1 MNVRMSVHVLE
12 RSGHVVS
19 LRGVVTVP
27 WKEANDTEDAMSK
40 ALLVASKAEAAA
52 AAAEGEAA
60 AVEPF
65 MMFRWLASAET
76 LKKAARLR
84 GEADDARRKAEAAV
98 KTVTALKRFRDLH
111 SIQVARLQILA
122 NSYQRVSSLYEPL
135 VPDSP
140 INPRRWLFS
149 LTSFFWSLLVNI
161 CFIGLFFAL
170 FLGMTGIFLS
180 YLGSAHV
187 IVSRT
192 MDMVGVDFHVLFGL
206 FISFWLGNS
215 GWSFMSGP
223 GTHTWLLGNKKII

>member
-1 MNVRMSVHVLE
+1 MSVHVLE

-84 GEADDARRKAEAAV
+84 AEADDARRKAEAASKTARALQRFVQEQEQV
-98 KTVTALKRFRDLH
+98 KRRLNETIHDEITGWGHVYTDECVCLCMCLRD
-111 SIQVARLQILA
+111 Q
-122 NSYQRVSSLYEPL
+122 
-135 VPDSP
+135 
-140 INPRRWLFS
+140 
-149 LTSFFWSLLVNI
+149 
-161 CFIGLFFAL
+161 
-170 FLGMTGIFLS
+170 GMMC
-180 YLGSAHV
+180 
-187 IVSRT
+187 R
-192 MDMVGVDFHVLFGL
+192 
-206 FISFWLGNS
+206 
-215 GWSFMSGP
+215 
-223 GTHTWLLGNKKII
+223 